1 MTQSTEPYKG
11 VRDFY
16 PEDLAVRKYILGTLG
31 RVAESFGY
39 EEYDASVLEPADL
52 YRGKTS
58 EEIVNEQAYIFT
70 DRGDREVMLRPEMTP
85 TVARMVAARRRELGY
100 PLRLW
105 CAPNF
110 FRYEKPQR
118 GRLREFW
125 QFNADVFGLSGI
137 EADAEVIALGYHAL
151 KAFGAQDSDFE
162 ILINDRRAI
171 NNAFETCG
179 IETELRPPLM
189 RLLDKKNKLTAS
201 EFNTHL
207 SEIVGAK
214 AGAVATAFETLDQF
228 PTLVELKTLLSQFG
242 VKNARVTPDIVR
254 GFDYYTGVIMEAVD
268 TDPLNKRALYG
279 GGRYDNLLT
288 LFGQDPLPVVGFAI
302 GDVTAR
308 DFLEVHRLLPEYTP
322 KTQLTICVL
331 DQSAITA
338 ANALAQTLRE
348 RGIAVAVNTTLRKLP
363 DQFKS
368 AEKLGIKHALVFGAA
383 DIDAATYSVKKLG
396 GEERRLNLDELDS
409 YLTSIR

>member
-16 PEDLAVRKYILGTLG
+16 PEDLSIRKFILGTLG

-39 EEYDASVLEPADL
+39 EEYDASVLEPAEL

-85 TVARMVAARRRELGY
+85 TVARMVAAKRRELGY

-137 EADAEVIALGYHAL
+137 EADAEIIALGYHAL
-151 KAFGAQDSDFE
+151 KAFGAKDADFE

-171 NNAFETCG
+171 NNAFETCR
-179 IETELRPPLM
+179 IDTEQRAPLM
-189 RLLDKKNKLTAS
+189 RLLDKKNKLTAA

-214 AGAVATAFETLDQF
+214 AGAVATAFETLDQY
-228 PTLVELKTLLSQFG
+228 PTLIELQQLLTQLG
-242 VKNARVTPDIVR
+242 VKNARVAPDIVR

-288 LFGQDPLPVVGFAI
+288 LFGQEPLPVVGFAI

-308 DFLEVHRLLPEYTP
+308 DFLEVHKLLPDYAP
-322 KTQLTICVL
+322 KTQLMICVV
-331 DQSAITA
+331 DNTAITHA
-338 ANALAQTLRE
+338 HIFAQSLRDSGV
-348 RGIAVAVNTTLRKLP
+348 RVAVNSTMRKLP
-363 DQFKS
+363 DQFRA
-368 AEKLGIKHALVFGAA
+368 AEKLGIRHALVFGNA
-383 DIDAATYSVKKLG
+383 DKEANDFSVKKLG
-396 GEERRLNLDELDS
+396 GEECKMKVTEMVEKFS
-409 YLTSIR
+409 Q